1 MSTYIGSNAKVSD
14 SAQVYGWALVSGSAQ
29 VCDSARVSGS
39 ARVYGSARVSGS
51 AQVCGWARVYG
62 SAVVCG
68 KAKIAKT
75 RDHIVLGPSI
85 GESQRYITAH
95 RDSGIGIRVNT
106 GCFSG
111 SISEFRAAVAK
122 THAEN
127 FVQRTQYELFADL
140 IEAHFALADL
150 MDLEESQGGAA

>member
-1 MSTYIGSNAKVSD
+1 MSAYIGPNAK
-14 SAQVYGWALVSGSAQ
+14 
-29 VCDSARVSGS
+29 VSGS
-39 ARVYGSARVSGS
+39 ARVFGSAQVSGS
-51 AQVCGWARVYG
+51 A
-62 SAVVCG
+62 
-68 KAKIAKT
+68 KISKT

-95 RDSGIGIRVNT
+95 RDSGIGIRVNA

-111 SISEFRAAVAK
+111 TLAEFRAAVAK
-122 THAEN
+122 THTYN
-127 FVQRTQYELFADL
+127 FAQRTQYGLFADL

>member
-14 SAQVYGWALVSGSAQ
+14 SAQVS
-29 VCDSARVSGS
+29 DSARV
-39 ARVYGSARVSGS
+39 YD
-51 AQVCGWARVYG
+51 

-95 RDSGIGIRVNT
+95 RDSGIGIRVNA

>member
-29 VCDSARVSGS
+29 VC
-39 ARVYGSARVSGS
+39 
-51 AQVCGWARVYG
+51 GWARVYD

-95 RDSGIGIRVNT
+95 RDSGIGIRVNA